1 MFARHCVH
9 NAYTIKKQIH
19 KTYPIQSYPIFCK
32 GQGAQM
38 PQSDTCV
45 WICYPILHF
54 KIQIESKL
62 TTSQIL
68 FYKLKPLQQNDLHT
82 TLQRWHT
89 WYWFI
94 EWIFHGQA
102 GVAGPHTGLQPAEE
116 LLRGIRTADILQRVT
131 LGPLSFVFL
140 PFVGDR
146 SQICGVRGTLQ
157 ITTDV
162 TQRLGLYTGRRRGP
176 WSGEKNTRTE
186 MRFSICCVS
195 RSPRPF

>member
-68 FYKLKPLQQNDLHT
+68 FYKWKPLQQNDLHT
-82 TLQRWHT
+82 TLQRWRT

-102 GVAGPHTGLQPAEE
+102 GVAGPHTGPQPAEE

-146 SQICGVRGTLQ
+146 SQIPGVRGTLQ
-157 ITTDV
+157 STTDV

-176 WSGEKNTRTE
+176 WSGEKNTRTV
-186 MRFSICCVS
+186 MRSSICCVS
-195 RSPRPF
+195 RPPRPF

>member
-68 FYKLKPLQQNDLHT
+68 FYKLKLLQQNDLHT
-82 TLQRWHT
+82 TLQQDLVVYRVDFPWAGWCRWSSHGSSACRRT
-89 WYWFI
+89 SQGYQNCWYSSAR
-94 EWIFHGQA
+94 H
-102 GVAGPHTGLQPAEE
+102 PRST
-116 LLRGIRTADILQRVT
+116 LRR
-131 LGPLSFVFL
+131 LS
-140 PFVGDR
+140 
-146 SQICGVRGTLQ
+146 SI
-157 ITTDV
+157 
-162 TQRLGLYTGRRRGP
+162 RRRPVPDLWCPRYTSEHNWRHTAAGSLY
-176 WSGEKNTRTE
+176 WASEGALVGWKEHKNRDE
-186 MRFSICCVS
+186 VFNLLCI
-195 RSPRPF
+195 